1 MAYSYYTDPRYR
13 YFNHFY
19 KQAGMPPMD
28 PSMMGGGAPPM
39 DPSMMGGGMPP
50 MDPSMMGGGMP
61 PGPPM
66 DPGMV
71 GAPPIDPNAAGL
83 PPAAPPPGDPAAG
96 GGDPAADSGAPAKKN
111 SKQEMDDRLNRIETN
126 QYNTLVMLASL
137 MKQQGAMI
145 PPEALITLPGGNGA
159 GLGDGATPKMVD
171 IGGDS
176 QPPQDQG
183 AAPPDMGGMPPEGPP
198 PMEMPKEGSLRR
210 LLEPRSLRSLLW

>member
-1 MAYSYYTDPRYR
+1 MAYSYYADPRYR

-28 PSMMGGGAPPM
+28 PSMMGGAPPM

-96 GGDPAADSGAPAKKN
+96 GGAPAEEGAPAKKN
-111 SKQEMDDRLNRIETN
+111 SKQEMDDRPYRLRGDNLTKA
-126 QYNTLVMLASL
+126 LASGSPTEYNRLAL
-137 MKQQGAMI
+137 MCGGTLEIAPREGGGTIVTVRI
-145 PPEALITLPGGNGA
+145 PA
-159 GLGDGATPKMVD
+159 K
-171 IGGDS
+171 
-176 QPPQDQG
+176 
-183 AAPPDMGGMPPEGPP
+183 
-198 PMEMPKEGSLRR
+198 KR
-210 LLEPRSLRSLLW
+210 

>member
-1 MAYSYYTDPRYR
+1 
-13 YFNHFY
+13 
-19 KQAGMPPMD
+19 MPPMD
-28 PSMMGGGAPPM
+28 PAMMGGAPPM
-39 DPSMMGGGMPP
+39 DPAMMGGAPP
-50 MDPSMMGGGMP
+50 MDPAMMGGGMP

-71 GAPPIDPNAAGL
+71 GAPPIDPAAAGL

-96 GGDPAADSGAPAKKN
+96 GAPPEEGAPTKKN

-159 GLGDGATPKMVD
+159 GLGDGAVPKMVD
-171 IGGDS
+171 IGGGSEPDNGEAG
-176 QPPQDQG
+176 PPQE
-183 AAPPDMGGMPPEGPP
+183 GGLPETIP
-198 PMEMPKEGSLRR
+198 PMDMPKEGSLRD
-210 LLEPRSLRSLLW
+210 LLILNQPTTSLLW